1 MSVENPEQPLWVFR
15 LTSGLAGRL
24 IPLSAFLVVASIA
37 LYGLVASQYLPTAP
51 FSVPALVLT
60 AILVIPVHEAL
71 HGAGYFAFG
80 GRPKFGAGIRGA
92 MPYFYATCPG
102 KRFTWG
108 RMFIIGALPLVAID
122 IVAIALAGYSP
133 LVLPAGL
140 AFVLNTTGAVGD
152 LWMMA
157 VMLQTPR
164 TALFED
170 TDEPAMIAWPGP
182 GTQTPARPPRG
193 LDPRGYESLAT
204 WGMVGVGLFLA
215 LFFVVSLIEVTLA
228 RALANGRLAVG
239 NIELASATTTNGHF
253 SARVSL
259 LPDLV
264 LAVVFAAVL
273 TWAARKIVGGLRA
286 RTSRRRS
293 PEDDA

>member
-1 MSVENPEQPLWVFR
+1 VATENPEQPLWVFR
-15 LTSGLAGRL
+15 LTTGLSARL

-37 LYGLVASQYLPTAP
+37 LYGLLARDSLATAP
-51 FSVPALVLT
+51 FSVPALVLI

-71 HGAGYFAFG
+71 HGAGYAVFG
-80 GRPKFGAGIRGA
+80 GRPKFGAGIKGA

-102 KRFTWG
+102 MRFTWG
-108 RMFIIGALPLVAID
+108 RMLIIGALPLVAID
-122 IVAIALAGYSP
+122 VGAVAVAGYGP

-193 LDPRGYESLAT
+193 LDPRGYESLVT
-204 WGMVGVGLFLA
+204 WGTVAIGLFLTLWFA
-215 LFFVVSLIEVTLA
+215 VSLLEVTLA
-228 RALANGRLAVG
+228 RASANGILSVG

-253 SARVSL
+253 SAHVSL

-264 LAVVFAAVL
+264 LAAVFTAGL
-273 TWAARKIVGGLRA
+273 TWAARKIVGGRRA
-286 RTSRRRS
+286 RTATRRP